1 MVVAASG
8 NEGRN
13 TPNAPARFSEVIG
26 VAASNA
32 ARENACFTNWGDLSA
47 PGGDGVNTEDDDS
60 CTLDAED
67 ACDPNQVGCEI
78 ALLSLVSQNA
88 SESGYAFWQ
97 GTSFAAPQ
105 VSGLAALILQ
115 ANPDWSADQVRD
127 AIEAGLCPG
136 ARNSRDISRLGAGII
151 DIENTFRSDIT
162 CP

>member
-1 MVVAASG
+1 MVVAAAG

-32 ARENACFTNWGDLSA
+32 ARENACFTNRDDLAA
-47 PGGDGVNTEDDDS
+47 PGGDAQDPEN
-60 CTLDAED
+60 CLLNAEN
-67 ACDPNQVGCEI
+67 ACDPNQVGRET
-78 ALLSLVSQNA
+78 ALLGLISQNA

-105 VSGLAALILQ
+105 VSGLAALLLEQ
-115 ANPDWSADQVRD
+115 HPGWSADQVRN

-136 ARNSRDISRLGAGII
+136 YQSSSNIDRLGAGII
-151 DIENTFRSDIT
+151 NVGKLFNSNIF